1 MVASEVNETNSL
13 GGNKSVTM
21 NATFSST
28 NNALSPIL
36 DTHRTSM
43 YLISNKINEPSETNM
58 NVSGLDDNVIL
69 SALSGVT
76 VSGNQ
81 ITTSTRNAQFKTATV
96 GKYLTI
102 AGASSGSSTRL
113 ITAVASDGSS
123 ITFSAAPAA
132 ITGNATLTQRE
143 RFVDEIAP
151 IESSTFSKYV
161 TKTVRLANPSNFLR
175 VRFAVNLPAE
185 ASVEVYY
192 KTAVVGSTASFDS
205 VPYTLMT
212 VDAPIPNFSNGTE
225 RFVDASF
232 SETDMDGF
240 DAIKLKLVMKS
251 DNSSEV
257 PRIKDL
263 RVIACA

>member
-81 ITTSTRNAQFKTATV
+81 ITTSTRNAQFKTV
-96 GKYLTI
+96 I
-102 AGASSGSSTRL
+102 ALVLNILFVFTNR
-113 ITAVASDGSS
+113 I
-123 ITFSAAPAA
+123 FPSA
-132 ITGNATLTQRE
+132 N
-143 RFVDEIAP
+143 
-151 IESSTFSKYV
+151 S
-161 TKTVRLANPSNFLR
+161 TVRTISN
-175 VRFAVNLPAE
+175 A
-185 ASVEVYY
+185 
-192 KTAVVGSTASFDS
+192 
-205 VPYTLMT
+205 
-212 VDAPIPNFSNGTE
+212 
-225 RFVDASF
+225 
-232 SETDMDGF
+232 
-240 DAIKLKLVMKS
+240 
-251 DNSSEV
+251 
-257 PRIKDL
+257 
-263 RVIACA
+263 